1 MSPRRKAETLSIMML
16 PIDSPLRVLLADD
29 EEIYLNAMAELLRM
43 DGFLV
48 ETARDATE
56 AKAHLEVQGF
66 DVLVS
71 DIRMPGTEDLA
82 FIQFVGAQRPDL
94 PIILVTAHPSVDTAM
109 RAVNLPVAAYLTKP
123 VELEVLSETIRRTGA
138 NLRTRL
144 AIRSARGRLAGW
156 VQDLDQLQVSP
167 ARSADGRDRDITRD
181 VLGLAMGN
189 IAGVLVD
196 MKALFE
202 SSLGDGSAPMP
213 CAIQLCPRL
222 ETYQKAVAESIEV
235 LEQTRHAF
243 KSKELGRLRQMLEEL
258 PKS

>member
-1 MSPRRKAETLSIMML
+1 MSPRHKAETLNIMML

-43 DGFLV
+43 DGFRV
-48 ETARDATE
+48 ETARDASE
-56 AKAHLEVQGF
+56 AKAHLEAQDF

-71 DIRMPGTEDLA
+71 DIRMPGNEDLA
-82 FIQFVGAQRPDL
+82 FIQFVGAQRSDL
-94 PIILVTAHPSVDTAM
+94 PIILVTAHPTVDTAM

-123 VELEVLSETIRRTGA
+123 VDLDVLSETIRRAGA
-138 NLRTRL
+138 ALRTRL
-144 AIRSARGRLAGW
+144 AIRSARGRLANW
-156 VQDLDQLQVSP
+156 VQDLDQLQTSP

-189 IAGVLVD
+189 IAGVLLD

-202 SSLGDGSAPMP
+202 SSLGDGSAPML

-222 ETYQKAVAESIEV
+222 GTYQKAVAESIEV

-243 KSKELGRLRQMLEEL
+243 KSKELGRLRQMLEEVQ
-258 PKS
+258 KR

>member
-1 MSPRRKAETLSIMML
+1 M
-16 PIDSPLRVLLADD
+16 
-29 EEIYLNAMAELLRM
+29 
-43 DGFLV
+43 
-48 ETARDATE
+48 
-56 AKAHLEVQGF
+56 
-66 DVLVS
+66 
-71 DIRMPGTEDLA
+71 
-82 FIQFVGAQRPDL
+82 
-94 PIILVTAHPSVDTAM
+94 
-109 RAVNLPVAAYLTKP
+109 
-123 VELEVLSETIRRTGA
+123 
-138 NLRTRL
+138 
-144 AIRSARGRLAGW
+144 
-156 VQDLDQLQVSP
+156 QDLDQLQVSP

-189 IAGVLVD
+189 IAGVLLD

-213 CAIQLCPRL
+213 CAIQLRPRL

>member
-1 MSPRRKAETLSIMML
+1 MSPRHKAETLNIMML

-43 DGFLV
+43 DGFRV
-48 ETARDATE
+48 ETARDASE
-56 AKAHLEVQGF
+56 AKAHLEAQDF

-71 DIRMPGTEDLA
+71 DIRMPGNEDLA
-82 FIQFVGAQRPDL
+82 FIQFVGAQRSDL
-94 PIILVTAHPSVDTAM
+94 PIILVTAHPTVDTAM

-189 IAGVLVD
+189 IAGVLLD

-202 SSLGDGSAPMP
+202 SSLGDGSAPML

-222 ETYQKAVAESIEV
+222 GTYQKAVAESIEV

-243 KSKELGRLRQMLEEL
+243 KSKELGRLRQMLEEVQ
-258 PKS
+258 KR